1 MKIYQG
7 SPLFLYS
14 CLKQNYKNIFGNTKG
29 LTTFNDFKER
39 VEAGK
44 EIMFAGCLYTISKK

>member
-7 SPLFLYS
+7 SPLFLYTQF
-14 CLKQNYKNIFGNTKG
+14 KQRYKYIFGNTKG

-39 VEAGK
+39 IEQGK
-44 EIMFAGCLYTISKK
+44 ELFFADCLYTLNKK